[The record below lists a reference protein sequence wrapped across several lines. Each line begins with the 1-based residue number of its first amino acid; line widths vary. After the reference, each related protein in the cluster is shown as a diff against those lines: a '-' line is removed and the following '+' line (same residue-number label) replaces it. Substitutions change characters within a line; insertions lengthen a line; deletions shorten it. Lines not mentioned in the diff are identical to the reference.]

1 MLIIKHQNLLS
12 QMARGPFSLQRWKW
26 GNGQRCQEGAEPGD
40 ITSGMSRWRKW
51 GNEQTGLGG
60 VGKIKVRLVDARTG
74 PRGSDEEAH
83 ERVVLGHIL
92 NL

>member
-1 MLIIKHQNLLS
+1 
-12 QMARGPFSLQRWKW
+12 
-26 GNGQRCQEGAEPGD
+26 
-40 ITSGMSRWRKW
+40 MSRRRKW

-83 ERVVLGHIL
+83 ERGFRPYSKPLELIV
-92 NL
+92 NWF